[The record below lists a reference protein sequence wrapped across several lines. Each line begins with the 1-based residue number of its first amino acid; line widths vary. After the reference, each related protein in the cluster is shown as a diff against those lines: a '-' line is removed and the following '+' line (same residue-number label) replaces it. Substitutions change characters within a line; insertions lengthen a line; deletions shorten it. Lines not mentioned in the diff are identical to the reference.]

1 MFTRYLFVAVLLLAC
16 IGGTASAQDTMIG
29 PDTYPTGINP
39 LTGLPVSNPDLLN
52 RRPLIIKISNNP
64 AIVRPQSGLNEAD
77 IVWEHLLSGGVTR
90 FSAIF
95 LSTDLEH
102 IGPVRS
108 ARLVDFEFTRIYR
121 GLFTYSGMAQGT
133 LDVLRGDA
141 LMASRVVGGS
151 GPCPPLCRF
160 PRDGV
165 ALEHTLFANAAGLR
179 DMAVTMG
186 RDVTPEPIYGMAFS
200 QTPPDGGVAADGITI
215 DYRETSVDWVYDP
228 GSQHWFRSQDGEPH
242 FDAYS
247 NTRVN
252 AANILVL
259 EEDHTEQP
267 FVSEGYWGPG
277 NFAFSVNFIGSG
289 RIFLFR
295 DGRYYEGEWRRATRE
310 DPLTYYD
317 LEGNVLPF
325 KPGNTFVNLVPRW
338 VDGYQLTFQLSDPP
352 IATVTGTVG
361 INMRKGP
368 GTAYRE
374 LDVAYPGDTFE
385 VVGRNREGNWL
396 QVERNGDDVVWIR
409 RDILDINVSDELL
422 AALPIPRPTIER

>member
-1 MFTRYLFVAVLLLAC
+1 MAYRYLLVVVLLLALV
-16 IGGTASAQDTMIG
+16 GGTVSAQQNIIG
-29 PDTYPTGINP
+29 PDTYPPGINP

-52 RRPLIIKISNNP
+52 RRPLIIKISNSP
-64 AIVRPQSGLNEAD
+64 ASVRPQSGLNEAD
-77 IVWEHLLSGGVTR
+77 MVWEHLLSGGVTR

-95 LSTDLEH
+95 LSTDLDH

-108 ARLVDFEFTRIYR
+108 ARLVDFELTRVYH

-160 PRDGV
+160 PKDGV
-165 ALEHTLFANAAGLR
+165 ALEHTLYADAAGLR
-179 DMAVTMG
+179 ELAVTLG

-200 QTPPDGGVAADGITI
+200 ETPPDGGVAADGITI
-215 DYRETSVDWVYDP
+215 DYRETSVNWTYDP
-228 GSQHWFRSQDGEPH
+228 ASGHWFRSQDGEPH

-252 AANILVL
+252 AANVLVL

-267 FVSEGYWGPG
+267 FVSDQYWGPG

-295 DGRYYEGEWRRATRE
+295 DGRYYEGEWRRATRD

-317 LEGNVLPF
+317 LDGNVLPF

-338 VDGYQLTFQLSDPP
+338 VDGYQLTFQLSNAPT
-352 IATVTGTVG
+352 AAVTGTVG
-361 INMRKGP
+361 VNMRKGP

-385 VVGRNREGNWL
+385 VVGRNWNSEWL
-396 QVERNGDDVVWIR
+396 QVEREGDGMVWMR
-409 RDILDINVSDELL
+409 RDMLDISDE
-422 AALPIPRPTIER
+422 AVAMLPIPRPTNER

>member
-108 ARLVDFEFTRIYR
+108 AAWWTLNSPVFT
-121 GLFTYSGMAQGT
+121 GDPFTYSGMAQGT

-160 PRDGV
+160 R
-165 ALEHTLFANAAGLR
+165 
-179 DMAVTMG
+179 VTASRSNTTRSSLM
-186 RDVTPEPIYGMAFS
+186 
-200 QTPPDGGVAADGITI
+200 PPDCVK
-215 DYRETSVDWVYDP
+215 W
-228 GSQHWFRSQDGEPH
+228 RSRW
-242 FDAYS
+242 DA
-247 NTRVN
+247 
-252 AANILVL
+252 
-259 EEDHTEQP
+259 
-267 FVSEGYWGPG
+267 
-277 NFAFSVNFIGSG
+277 
-289 RIFLFR
+289 
-295 DGRYYEGEWRRATRE
+295 
-310 DPLTYYD
+310 
-317 LEGNVLPF
+317 
-325 KPGNTFVNLVPRW
+325 
-338 VDGYQLTFQLSDPP
+338 
-352 IATVTGTVG
+352 
-361 INMRKGP
+361 M
-368 GTAYRE
+368 
-374 LDVAYPGDTFE
+374 
-385 VVGRNREGNWL
+385 
-396 QVERNGDDVVWIR
+396 
-409 RDILDINVSDELL
+409 
-422 AALPIPRPTIER
+422 